1 MTIPEPAVW
10 HLGLSDASVKICSHL
25 LEGKTLSTSS
35 GAWDQVELKQIL
47 SFVGSR
53 GFQLVVRIGSGK
65 VVHSCG
71 ASLLAQ
77 MMP

>member
-10 HLGLSDASVKICSHL
+10 RLGLSDASIKICSYL

-47 SFVGSR
+47 SLVGSR
-53 GFQLVVRIGSGK
+53 GFQLVVGRGSWK